1 MEIFIGILIILIILV
16 ISIIFKEKENIKNIE
31 TFKNNKEIVRV
42 KLEKYGF
49 SSSLSIPYNENS
61 MGAALMVDHEN
72 KKIALCH
79 YSNAFIE
86 YISFNQIINVE
97 ILKNNATIMKGGIG
111 RAVIGGVLAGGVGAV
126 VGASTRDSEELLYS
140 LKIRVITNDI
150 NKPLYV
156 IKLNYNEI
164 AVGSQEYNTIVDTA
178 NKIYSLI
185 FSIANKD
192 NKQNSSTGENNPLE
206 QIEKLATLKE
216 KKFITDEEF
225 KTKKKEL
232 LNKI

>member
-1 MEIFIGILIILIILV
+1 
-16 ISIIFKEKENIKNIE
+16 
-31 TFKNNKEIVRV
+31 
-42 KLEKYGF
+42 
-49 SSSLSIPYNENS
+49 
-61 MGAALMVDHEN
+61 MVDHEN

-111 RAVIGGVLAGGVGAV
+111 RAVIGGVLAGGIGAV

-156 IKLNYNEI
+156 IKLNYNKI

-225 KTKKKEL
+225 ETKKKEL